1 MTPEKSLQ
9 SLGLELPEVTTPLG
23 SYLNASRSGN
33 LLHISGGLP
42 IMGDT
47 KYLGKVPTECSIEEA
62 NKAARLA
69 MLTRLAVVKAEIGS
83 LDKVTRVLAV
93 SGFVN
98 AAPDFTDHPQVI
110 NGASDLLVEIFGEIG
125 KHSRT
130 AVGCSSLPLG
140 VAVEVGLVVEI
151 KE

>member
-1 MTPEKSLQ
+1 MTPEENLA
-9 SLGLELPEVTTPLG
+9 SLGLEIPDVATPLG

-33 LLHISGGLP
+33 LLYISGGLP
-42 IMGDT
+42 IMVDE
-47 KYLGKVPTECSIEEA
+47 KYLGKVPTECNVEDA

-69 MLTRLAVVKAEIGS
+69 VITRLAVIKSELGS
-83 LDKVTRVLAV
+83 INQVARIVSV

-98 AAPDFTDHPQVI
+98 AAPDFTDHPQVV
-110 NGASDLLVEIFGEIG
+110 NGASDLLVEVFGEIG

-140 VAVEVGLVVEI
+140 VAVEVSLIVEV
-151 KE
+151 KP

>member
-1 MTPEKSLQ
+1 MTPEEKLAA
-9 SLGLELPEVTTPLG
+9 LGIELPDVANPLG

-42 IMGDT
+42 IMGDE
-47 KYLGKVPTECSIEEA
+47 KYLGKVPTECNVGDA
-62 NKAARLA
+62 TKAARLA
-69 MLTRLAVVKAEIGS
+69 VITRLAVIKSELGS
-83 LDKVTRVLAV
+83 LDRVARVVSV

-98 AAPDFTDHPQVI
+98 AAPDFTDHPQVV
-110 NGASDLLVEIFGEIG
+110 NGASDLLVEVFGEIG

-140 VAVEVGLVVEI
+140 VAVEVSLVVEV
-151 KE
+151 KS

>member
-1 MTPEKSLQ
+1 
-9 SLGLELPEVTTPLG
+9 
-23 SYLNASRSGN
+23 
-33 LLHISGGLP
+33 
-42 IMGDT
+42 MGDT
-47 KYLGKVPTECSIEEA
+47 KYLGMVPTECSVEEA